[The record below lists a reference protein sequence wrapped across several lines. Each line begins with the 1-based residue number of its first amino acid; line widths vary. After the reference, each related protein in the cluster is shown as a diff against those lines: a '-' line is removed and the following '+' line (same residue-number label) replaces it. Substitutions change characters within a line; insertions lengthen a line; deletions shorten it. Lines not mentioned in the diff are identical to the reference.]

1 MNTDQWTPW
10 LLHQLGDEEVYTA
23 DGYEDAF
30 LGICTSP
37 CHPQPV
43 VAYDYDKCILVLME
57 RDGMTYEDA
66 VEFFSFNTMG
76 SYVGPTTPHYITLY
90 QEEE

>member
-37 CHPQPV
+37 SHPQPV
-43 VAYDYDKCILVLME
+43 VAYDNDK
-57 RDGMTYEDA
+57 
-66 VEFFSFNTMG
+66 
-76 SYVGPTTPHYITLY
+76 
-90 QEEE
+90 